1 VSANRANHTVKL
13 MCKVLKL
20 SRGGYYNWLKRGESD
35 RARKDQDLVKKILH
49 IHLETKGIYGAP
61 RVHAQLKKE
70 GHKLSKKRVA
80 RLMREVGICGVT
92 RRKKWRTTTRNP
104 KERPAADLVDRAFTA
119 SRPDELWVADITQIP
134 TNSSKFYLAAI
145 IDVWSR
151 KVVGWA
157 TSTQMPAELV
167 IQALEMAMERRG
179 YPQGVIHH
187 SDQGSQYTSQAFKS
201 RCKQRGVRISM
212 GSVGD
217 CYDNAMAESFFA
229 TLECELLNLVQKF
242 RGPKDAGIAL
252 FEYIEGFYNTR
263 RQHSR
268 LNHLSPV
275 QFEETM
281 AS

>member
-1 VSANRANHTVKL
+1 MSANRANHTVKL

-104 KERPAADLVDRAFTA
+104 KERLAADLVDRAFTA
-119 SRPDELWVADITQIP
+119 SRPDELWVADITEIP

-179 YPQGVIHH
+179 YPQG
-187 SDQGSQYTSQAFKS
+187 
-201 RCKQRGVRISM
+201 
-212 GSVGD
+212 
-217 CYDNAMAESFFA
+217 
-229 TLECELLNLVQKF
+229 
-242 RGPKDAGIAL
+242 
-252 FEYIEGFYNTR
+252 
-263 RQHSR
+263 
-268 LNHLSPV
+268 
-275 QFEETM
+275 
-281 AS
+281 